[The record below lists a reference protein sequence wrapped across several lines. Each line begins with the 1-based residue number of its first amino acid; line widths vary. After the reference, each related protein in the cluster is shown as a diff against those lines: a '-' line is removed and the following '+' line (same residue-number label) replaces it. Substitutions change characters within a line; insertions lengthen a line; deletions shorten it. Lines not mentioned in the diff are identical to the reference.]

1 LKRLI
6 EKALENGIDETIG
19 EFDAQRMRT
28 LNTGVLM
35 ITVVA
40 LVSMPAMTL
49 VGRSETVP
57 GTLLF
62 LVLMGLVAWLQSRR
76 RPVGAA
82 LVLTAVGLAVV
93 GLQSYALRRDFG
105 VHFWFLALILFPL
118 LFFPKSSK
126 RTPLLLG
133 FLITLS
139 FAGFAV
145 LEQASTGYTNESL
158 FTQILA
164 AAVILG
170 LSVTM
175 RRQMVRAERG
185 YDDHHARLEQ
195 QTDELRRH
203 QEQLEQAL
211 SAADEARRILDLRV
225 SERTAD
231 LQAAHDR
238 LSLELRERSRVEGER
253 RNLEA
258 ELHHAQRMES
268 IGQLAGGIAHDFN
281 NLLTVIGGNID
292 MALESKGAMT
302 ALQRSWLEEAQAA
315 TERAG
320 TVTGQLLAYSRKQ
333 AVVLEDIEPGR
344 VINGMRRMVERAAGE
359 PIRVEMTISDSIGQV
374 RLGKGQL
381 EQVLMNLALNACD
394 AMPDGGV
401 LEIEASELAAAP
413 ASASA
418 ASSEEPD
425 RPHFAVRVRDNG
437 IGMDEATRKRVFDPF
452 FTTKASGKGTGL
464 GLSVTH
470 GIVTGHGGHLEVE
483 SSPGQGS
490 TFSLYLPIAPAMRAA
505 EKSGSRTLQRAA
517 GKGETVLV
525 VEDETPVRRF
535 TTSLLERIGYQ
546 VISCESGE
554 QGVELAKDYSGRID
568 LLLTDVVMPGLQ
580 GPELAS
586 ELLESRPEACVLFV
600 SGYAE
605 PERLLELSLTETR
618 AFMPKPF
625 SIDALAQQVRSLL
638 DGSPRTPSANP

>member
-1 LKRLI
+1 MQQLI
-6 EKALENGIDETIG
+6 ERALENGIDETIG

-40 LVSMPAMTL
+40 LVSMPVMTL

-62 LVLMGLVAWLQSRR
+62 LVLMGFVAWLQSRR
-76 RPVGAA
+76 HPLAAALILTGVGLTVVGA
-82 LVLTAVGLAVV
+82 
-93 GLQSYALRRDFG
+93 QSYLLPRDFG

-133 FLITLS
+133 LLITLS
-139 FAGFAV
+139 FAGFAI
-145 LEQASTGYTNESL
+145 LEQAVTGYTDESL

-164 AAVILG
+164 AGVILG

-185 YDDHHARLEQ
+185 YDNHNARLEQ

-211 SAADEARRILDLRV
+211 SAADEARRILDRRV

-292 MALESKGAMT
+292 MALESKGTMT
-302 ALQRSWLEEAQAA
+302 ALQRSWLGEAQAA

-344 VINGMRRMVERAAGE
+344 VINGMRRMIERAAGE
-359 PIRVEMTISDSIGQV
+359 PIRVEMTISDSIGLV

-394 AMPDGGV
+394 AMPHGGV
-401 LEIEASELAAAP
+401 LEIEASEIAAAP
-413 ASASA
+413 ASAV
-418 ASSEEPD
+418 SSEEPD
-425 RPHFAVRVRDNG
+425 RSHLVVRVRDNG
-437 IGMDEATRKRVFDPF
+437 TGMDEATRKRVFDPF

-470 GIVTGHGGHLEVE
+470 GIVTGHEGHLEVE

-490 TFSLYLPIAPAMRAA
+490 TFSLYLPIAPATRAA
-505 EKSGSRTLQRAA
+505 ETSGSRTPQRAA

-525 VEDETPVRRF
+525 VEDEPSVRRF
-535 TTSLLERIGYQ
+535 TTSLLERIGYH

-554 QGVELAKDYSGRID
+554 QALELSKDYSGPID

-580 GPELAS
+580 GPELAKD
-586 ELLESRPEACVLFV
+586 LLKSRPETCVLFV

-638 DGSPRTPSANP
+638 DGSPRPHSANS

>member
-1 LKRLI
+1 LQQLI
-6 EKALENGIDETIG
+6 ERALENGIDETIG

-40 LVSMPAMTL
+40 LVSMPVMTL

-76 RPVGAA
+76 RPLAAA
-82 LVLTAVGLAVV
+82 LILTAVGLTVV

-139 FAGFAV
+139 FAGFAI
-145 LEQASTGYTNESL
+145 LEQAATGYTDESL

-164 AAVILG
+164 AVVILG

-185 YDDHHARLEQ
+185 YDNHHARLEQ

-211 SAADEARRILDLRV
+211 SAADEARRILDRRV
-225 SERTAD
+225 NERTAD

-292 MALESKGAMT
+292 MALELKGAMT

-359 PIRVEMTISDSIGQV
+359 PIRVEMTISDSIGLV

-394 AMPDGGV
+394 AMPHGGV

-413 ASASA
+413 ASAA
-418 ASSEEPD
+418 SEEPD
-425 RPHFAVRVRDNG
+425 RPHLAVRVRDDG
-437 IGMDEATRKRVFDPF
+437 TGMDEATRKRVFDPF

-470 GIVTGHGGHLEVE
+470 GIVTGHEGHLEVE

-505 EKSGSRTLQRAA
+505 ETSGSRALQRAT

-525 VEDETPVRRF
+525 VEDEPSVRRF
-535 TTSLLERIGYQ
+535 TTSLLERIGYH

-554 QGVELAKDYSGRID
+554 QALELAMDYSGPID

-580 GPELAS
+580 GPELAND
-586 ELLESRPEACVLFV
+586 LLESRPEACVLFV

-625 SIDALAQQVRSLL
+625 STDALAQQVRSLL
-638 DGSPRTPSANP
+638 DASPRPHSANP

>member
-19 EFDAQRMRT
+19 EIDVQRMRT

-49 VGRSETVP
+49 VGRSETVS

-185 YDDHHARLEQ
+185 YDNHHARLEQ

-211 SAADEARRILDLRV
+211 SAADEARRILDRRV

-292 MALESKGAMT
+292 MALESKGTMT
-302 ALQRSWLEEAQAA
+302 ALQRSWLGEAQAA

-344 VINGMRRMVERAAGE
+344 VINGMRRMIERAAGE
-359 PIRVEMTISDSIGQV
+359 PIRVEMTISDSIGLV

-381 EQVLMNLALNACD
+381 EQVLMNLTLNACD
-394 AMPDGGV
+394 AMPHGGV
-401 LEIEASELAAAP
+401 LEIEASEIAAAP
-413 ASASA
+413 ASAV
-418 ASSEEPD
+418 SSEEPD
-425 RPHFAVRVRDNG
+425 RSHLVVRVRDNG
-437 IGMDEATRKRVFDPF
+437 TGMDEATRKRVFDPF

-470 GIVTGHGGHLEVE
+470 GIVTGHEGHLEVE

-490 TFSLYLPIAPAMRAA
+490 TFSLYLPIAPATRAA
-505 EKSGSRTLQRAA
+505 ETSGSRTPQRAA

-525 VEDETPVRRF
+525 VEDEPSVRRF
-535 TTSLLERIGYQ
+535 TTSLLERIGYH

-554 QGVELAKDYSGRID
+554 QALELSKDYSGPID

-580 GPELAS
+580 GPELAKD
-586 ELLESRPEACVLFV
+586 LLESRPETCVLFV

-638 DGSPRTPSANP
+638 DGSPRPHSANS

>member
-1 LKRLI
+1 MQQLI
-6 EKALENGIDETIG
+6 ERALENGIDETIG

-28 LNTGVLM
+28 LNAGVLL

-40 LVSMPAMTL
+40 LVSMPVMTL

-62 LVLMGLVAWLQSRR
+62 LVLMGFVAWLQSRR
-76 RPVGAA
+76 HPLAAALILTGVGLTVVGA
-82 LVLTAVGLAVV
+82 
-93 GLQSYALRRDFG
+93 QSYLLPRDFG

-133 FLITLS
+133 LLITLS
-139 FAGFAV
+139 FAGFAI
-145 LEQASTGYTNESL
+145 LEQAVTGYTDESL

-164 AAVILG
+164 AGVILG

-185 YDDHHARLEQ
+185 YDNHNARLEQ

-211 SAADEARRILDLRV
+211 SAADEARRILDRRV

-292 MALESKGAMT
+292 MALESKGTMT
-302 ALQRSWLEEAQAA
+302 ALQRSWLGEAQAA

-344 VINGMRRMVERAAGE
+344 VINGMRRMIERAAGE
-359 PIRVEMTISDSIGQV
+359 PIRVEMTISDSIGLV

-381 EQVLMNLALNACD
+381 EQVLMNLTLNACD
-394 AMPDGGV
+394 AMPHGGV
-401 LEIEASELAAAP
+401 LEIEASEIAAAP
-413 ASASA
+413 ASAV
-418 ASSEEPD
+418 SSEEPD
-425 RPHFAVRVRDNG
+425 RSHLVVRVRDNG
-437 IGMDEATRKRVFDPF
+437 TGMDEATRKRVFDPF

-470 GIVTGHGGHLEVE
+470 GIVTGHEGHLEVE

-490 TFSLYLPIAPAMRAA
+490 TFSLYLPIAPATRAA
-505 EKSGSRTLQRAA
+505 ETSGSRTPQRAA

-525 VEDETPVRRF
+525 VEDEPSVRRF
-535 TTSLLERIGYQ
+535 TTSLLERIGYH

-554 QGVELAKDYSGRID
+554 QALELSKDYSGPID

-580 GPELAS
+580 GPELAKD
-586 ELLESRPEACVLFV
+586 LLESRPETCVLFV

-638 DGSPRTPSANP
+638 DGSPRPHSANS

>member
-1 LKRLI
+1 MQQLI
-6 EKALENGIDETIG
+6 ERALENGIDETIG

-40 LVSMPAMTL
+40 LVSMPVMTL

-62 LVLMGLVAWLQSRR
+62 LVLMGFVAWLQSRR
-76 RPVGAA
+76 HPLAAALILTGVGLTVVGA
-82 LVLTAVGLAVV
+82 
-93 GLQSYALRRDFG
+93 QSYLLPRDFG

-133 FLITLS
+133 LLITLS
-139 FAGFAV
+139 FAGFAI
-145 LEQASTGYTNESL
+145 LEQAVTGYTDESL

-164 AAVILG
+164 AGVILG

-185 YDDHHARLEQ
+185 YDNHNARLEQ

-211 SAADEARRILDLRV
+211 SAADEARRILDRRV

-292 MALESKGAMT
+292 MALESKGTMT
-302 ALQRSWLEEAQAA
+302 ALQRSWLGEAQAA

-344 VINGMRRMVERAAGE
+344 VINGMRRMIERAAGE
-359 PIRVEMTISDSIGQV
+359 PIRVEMTISDSIGLV

-394 AMPDGGV
+394 AMPHGGV
-401 LEIEASELAAAP
+401 LEIEASEIAAAP
-413 ASASA
+413 ASAV
-418 ASSEEPD
+418 SSEEPD
-425 RPHFAVRVRDNG
+425 RSHLVVRVRDNG
-437 IGMDEATRKRVFDPF
+437 TGMDEATRKRVFDPF

-470 GIVTGHGGHLEVE
+470 GIVTGHEGHLEVE

-490 TFSLYLPIAPAMRAA
+490 TFSLYLPIAPATRAA
-505 EKSGSRTLQRAA
+505 ETSGSRTPQRAA

-525 VEDETPVRRF
+525 VEDEPSVRRF
-535 TTSLLERIGYQ
+535 TTSLLERIGYH

-554 QGVELAKDYSGRID
+554 QALELSKDYSGPID

-580 GPELAS
+580 GPELAKD
-586 ELLESRPEACVLFV
+586 LLESRPETCVLFV

-638 DGSPRTPSANP
+638 DGSPRPHSANS